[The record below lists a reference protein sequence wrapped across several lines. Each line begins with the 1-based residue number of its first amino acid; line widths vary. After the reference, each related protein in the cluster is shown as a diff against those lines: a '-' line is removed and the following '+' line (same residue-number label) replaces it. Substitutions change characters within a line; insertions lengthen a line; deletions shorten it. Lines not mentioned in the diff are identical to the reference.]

1 MSPHS
6 LIQLAESMNEET
18 AATPASLR
26 RLMLW
31 LGPAAGAAL
40 ALWLRSHGDTTA
52 LAVTLGCLVWVA
64 LWWLFEPVPAAFT
77 ALIPMSVLPMAGVIT
92 PKQVAEAFGN
102 ELILLLMGGFMMA
115 AALERNHAHRRLA
128 LGMVRLF
135 GGHSGRH
142 LLWGFVFATGLVS
155 MWISNTAATLM
166 MLPVAMAVLED
177 YRDERL
183 RVPLILGIAY
193 AASVGGWGTP
203 IGTPPNLVFMQVY
216 EQTTGSRMGFLEW
229 MRFGVPIVLL
239 FLPLLALWLGRHLG
253 GSPAAEVP
261 QLGPWHRSERR
272 VLMVFALIVFA
283 WIFRSEPFGGW
294 TGYFALP
301 GVNDA
306 SIALFGV
313 LLMGVIPDGRGSTL
327 LDWPTAERVPWA
339 ALVLFA
345 GGIALATAFQTSGL
359 GDRIA
364 GLLAALRDWPAW
376 LLIVGVCLGVTL
388 LSEIASNTA
397 TAVLLM
403 PILAATATASGLDPA
418 LLMVPAVLAAS
429 CGFML
434 PVATAPNLVAYGTG
448 MVPLRRMMREGLVL
462 DLIGVAVLS
471 GVCIVFFWR

>member
-1 MSPHS
+1 
-6 LIQLAESMNEET
+6 LTQLAESMSEET
-18 AATPASLR
+18 APISERVR
-26 RLMLW
+26 RAVLP
-31 LGPAAGAAL
+31 LGPAAGLLL
-40 ALWLRSHGDTTA
+40 ALWLHAQGEPAA
-52 LAVTLGCLVWVA
+52 LAITLGCLVWIA

-77 ALIPMSVLPMAGVIT
+77 AMIPLSVLPMAGVIT

-142 LLWGFVFATGLVS
+142 LLWGFVFATAVAS

-177 YRDERL
+177 YPDQRL
-183 RVPLILGIAY
+183 RVPLVLGIAY
-193 AASVGGWGTP
+193 AASIGGWGTP
-203 IGTPPNLVFMQVY
+203 IGTPPNLVFMQAY
-216 EQTTGSRMGFLEW
+216 EQATGTRMGFLEW
-229 MRFGVPIVLL
+229 MRFGVPIMLI
-239 FLPLLALWLGRHLG
+239 FLPLLALWLGRHLREA
-253 GSPAAEVP
+253 PAASVP
-261 QLGPWHRSERR
+261 QLGPWQTGEQR
-272 VLMVFALIVFA
+272 VLMVFALIVAA
-283 WIFRSEPFGGW
+283 WIFRSEPYGGW
-294 TGYFALP
+294 SVLAGLP
-301 GVNDA
+301 AVSDA
-306 SIALFGV
+306 SIALVGV
-313 LLMGVIPDGRGSTL
+313 LLMAIVPDGRGSAL
-327 LDWPTAERVPWA
+327 IDWPTAERVPWA

-345 GGIALATAFQTSGL
+345 GGIALATAFQSSGL

-364 GLLAALRDWPAW
+364 LALGGLREWPPW
-376 LLIVGVCLGVTL
+376 LLIVGVCLVVTL

-403 PILAATATASGLDPA
+403 PILAATAGASGIDPA

-448 MVPLRRMMREGLVL
+448 MVPLRRMLREGAVL

-471 GVCIVFFWR
+471 GVCIVYFSD

>member
-1 MSPHS
+1 MT
-6 LIQLAESMNEET
+6 QLAESMNEES
-18 AATPASLR
+18 APISERVR
-26 RLMLW
+26 RAVLP
-31 LGPAAGAAL
+31 LGPAAGLAL
-40 ALWLRSHGDTTA
+40 ALWLHAQGEPAA
-52 LAVTLGCLVWVA
+52 LAITLGCLVWIA

-77 ALIPMSVLPMAGVIT
+77 AMIPLSVLPMAGVIT

-142 LLWGFVFATGLVS
+142 LLWGFVFATAVAS

-177 YRDERL
+177 YPDQRL
-183 RVPLILGIAY
+183 RVPLVLGIAY
-193 AASVGGWGTP
+193 AASIGGWGTP
-203 IGTPPNLVFMQVY
+203 IGTPPNLVFMQAY
-216 EQTTGSRMGFLEW
+216 EQATGTRMGFLEW
-229 MRFGVPIVLL
+229 MRFGVPIMLV
-239 FLPLLALWLGRHLG
+239 FLPLLALWLGRHLRAA
-253 GSPAAEVP
+253 PAAAVP
-261 QLGPWHRSERR
+261 QLGPWQAAERR
-272 VLMVFALIVFA
+272 VLLVFALIVAA

-294 TGYFALP
+294 SALVGLP
-301 GVNDA
+301 AVSDA
-306 SIALFGV
+306 NIALAGV
-313 LLMGVIPDGRGSTL
+313 LLMAIIPDGRGSAL
-327 LDWPTAERVPWA
+327 IDWPTAERVPWA

-345 GGIALATAFQTSGL
+345 GGIALATAFQSSGL

-364 GLLAALRDWPAW
+364 LALGGLREWPPW
-376 LLIVGVCLGVTL
+376 LLIVGVCLVVTL

-403 PILAATATASGLDPA
+403 PILAATASASGIDPA

-448 MVPLRRMMREGLVL
+448 MVPLRRMLREGAVL

-471 GVCIVFFWR
+471 GVCIVYFSD

>member
-1 MSPHS
+1 
-6 LIQLAESMNEET
+6 MNEET
-18 AATPASLR
+18 AAGPPALR
-26 RLMLW
+26 RIILF
-31 LGPAAGAAL
+31 LGPLAGGLLAFVLHAQGDSPAL
-40 ALWLRSHGDTTA
+40 AI
-52 LAVTLGCLVWVA
+52 TLGCLVWVA

-128 LGMVRLF
+128 LGMVRAF

-183 RVPLILGIAY
+183 RVPLVLGIAY

-229 MRFGVPIVLL
+229 MSFGVPIVLL
-239 FLPLLALWLGRHLG
+239 FLPLLALWLGRHLKQ
-253 GSPAAEVP
+253 SPAAEVP
-261 QLGPWHRSERR
+261 RLGPWHASERR
-272 VLMVFALIVFA
+272 VLMVFALIVAA
-283 WIFRSEPFGGW
+283 WIFRSDPYGGW
-294 TGYFALP
+294 TGLTGLK

-313 LLMGVIPDGRGSTL
+313 LLMGIIPDGRGSTL
-327 LDWPTAERVPWA
+327 LDWSTAERVPWA

-364 GLLAALRDWPAW
+364 GMLGGLRDWPAW
-376 LLIVGVCLGVTL
+376 MLIIGVCLGVTL

-403 PILAATATASGLDPA
+403 PILAATAIATGVDPA

-448 MVPLRRMMREGLVL
+448 KVPLRRMMREGFVL
-462 DLIGVAVLS
+462 DLLGVAVLS
-471 GVCIVFFWR
+471 GVCILFFWR

>member
-1 MSPHS
+1 MIEPS
-6 LIQLAESMNEET
+6 AERS
-18 AATPASLR
+18 ATLR
-26 RLMLW
+26 RVALW
-31 LGPAAGAAL
+31 TGPLAGALL
-40 ALWLRSHGDTTA
+40 ALWLHGRGDSA
-52 LAVTLGCLVWVA
+52 SLAITLGCLLWVA
-64 LWWLFEPVPAAFT
+64 TWWLFEPIPAAFT

-92 PKQVAEAFGN
+92 PKHVAEAFGN
-102 ELILLLMGGFMMA
+102 ELILLMMGGFMMA

-135 GGHSGRH
+135 GGRSGRH

-166 MLPVAMAVLED
+166 MLPVALAVLET
-177 YRDERL
+177 YRDDRL
-183 RVPLILGIAY
+183 RVPLVLGIAY

-216 EQTTGSRMGFLEW
+216 EQTTGSRMDFLEW
-229 MRFGVPIVLL
+229 MTFGVPIVLL
-239 FLPLLALWLGRHLG
+239 FLPIVALWLGRHLQS
-253 GSPAAEVP
+253 SPAAEVP
-261 QLGPWHRSERR
+261 ALGPWQAAEVR
-272 VLMVFALIVFA
+272 VLVVFALIVLA
-283 WIFRSEPFGGW
+283 WIFRSSPLGGW
-294 TGYFALP
+294 SQWTGLP
-301 GVNDA
+301 AVTDA
-306 SIALFGV
+306 SIALAGV
-313 LLMGVIPDGRGSTL
+313 LLMAVIPDGRGSTL
-327 LDWPTAERVPWA
+327 IDWPTAERVPWS

-364 GLLAALRDWPAW
+364 TALGALREWPAW
-376 LLIVGVCLGVTL
+376 MLIIGVCLGVTL

-403 PILAATATASGLDPA
+403 PILAATATASGVDPA

-448 MVPLRRMMREGLVL
+448 VVPLRRMMREGFAL

-471 GVCIVFFWR
+471 SVCIAFFWR

>member
-1 MSPHS
+1 MSE
-6 LIQLAESMNEET
+6 ES
-18 AATPASLR
+18 AATPAPLR
-26 RLMLW
+26 RLILW
-31 LGPAAGAAL
+31 LGPTAGTAV
-40 ALWLRSHGDTTA
+40 ALWLHAHGDSTA

-77 ALIPMSVLPMAGVIT
+77 ALIPMSVLPMAGVIS

-102 ELILLLMGGFMMA
+102 ELILLMMGGFMMA

-142 LLWGFVFATGLVS
+142 LLWGFVFATGLIS
-155 MWISNTAATLM
+155 MWISNTATTIM
-166 MLPVAMAVLED
+166 MLPVAMAILED
-177 YRDERL
+177 YRDDRL

-203 IGTPPNLVFMQVY
+203 IGTPPNLVFMHVY

-229 MRFGVPIVLL
+229 MRFGIPIVAL

-253 GSPAAEVP
+253 GSPAAEIP
-261 QLGPWHRSERR
+261 KLGPWHRSERR
-272 VLMVFALIVFA
+272 VLMVFTLIVAA

-294 TGYFALP
+294 SGYFQLP

-327 LDWPTAERVPWA
+327 IDWPTAERVPWA

-359 GDRIA
+359 GDRIVDA
-364 GLLAALRDWPAW
+364 LGGLRDWPAW
-376 LLIVGVCLGVTL
+376 LLIVGICLGVTL

-403 PILAATATASGLDPA
+403 PILAVTATASGLDPA

-448 MVPLRRMMREGLVL
+448 MVPLRRMLREGVVL

-471 GVCIVFFWR
+471 GACIVLFWR